1 MISSSQCS
9 IGGREVEVGAV
20 GLLHL
25 IREEQ
30 TKTETRMIMMIWR
43 QMRLGWTRL
52 RVTRQV

>member
-30 TKTETRMIMMIWR
+30 TKTETRRIMMIWR